1 MPELKRVVSTQV
13 KIKVI
18 RAIESSIRM
27 QTVAETMGL
36 SLEKVREIRSR
47 SNADIKAVSSFL
59 QTATVRQK
67 KIMAHAVRSSDGNK
81 ALRATAGGNA
91 RRVCG
96 ATQTVRPAPYEYGTG
111 RTAVSELLCWKVPA
125 TDVVVRSLEDEFA
138 ER

>member
-1 MPELKRVVSTQV
+1 M

-18 RAIESSIRM
+18 RAIESGIRM

-47 SNADIKAVSSFL
+47 SNADIKAVSFL

-67 KIMAHAVRSSDGNK
+67 KIMAHAVRSSGGNK
-81 ALRATAGGNA
+81 ALRATAGDNA

-111 RTAVSELLCWKVPA
+111 RTAVSELLCRKVPA